1 MPKRF
6 VQSILLLFLVSI
18 FGIELSFLV
27 NGTLTLSDVWFS
39 LLLVALGVATCFVRP
54 ETPAAPVLCFLLGSL
69 SVLFSFV
76 VPDEILMWGGWLGW
90 LGFFFW
96 NACFWLFP
104 FVFIHFSLIFPIPGD
119 WIDRGPSRLLLLYG
133 LYAVLVVFSDPLSRV
148 TGDLVLVSVFILS
161 FFLGLSIFVR
171 QYLYSL
177 TGAEKNRLRVVLIGC
192 LAGGI
197 PWILS
202 LVSPSVPTLM
212 GYLAYFLLPL
222 FPISLVFAV
231 VKENYS
237 VISKGFQNL
246 LIYSL
251 VSAGTLT
258 GFFLFFIAFSS
269 VFSDPEPAGSLRVL
283 LPLVLSAILLF
294 PLRRWAGSYVSA
306 HFYARVFRR
315 RDQQAPTPEF
325 RTIRPNPYIVGN
337 PVRSAE
343 MFFGR
348 ERDLSYIRTKLD
360 SEHQGCLTVLSG
372 ERRTGK
378 TSILYQILNG
388 RLGEE
393 FIPVFVDM
401 QSMVVDNDR
410 ELLQELA
417 DRISGALAASGN
429 RGSDNLPGSVTN
441 HVEFS
446 SFMDSAISRID
457 QHRLVLLVDEYELI
471 ESKVREGKLS
481 AELYDYLNS
490 LLERHPRLSFVF
502 TGSRTLAAEPAWDR
516 LIGKSF
522 YREITFL
529 DRKDAEDL
537 VSKPLAGRVLFQEG
551 TVADVIRLTHG
562 HPFYTQLLCQT
573 MVEVLNEGRSN
584 TVDSVIIEKVV
595 DRVIESPP
603 PQLLY
608 SWHGLA
614 GSHKL
619 ILSALATLLGA
630 SDAYASSERI
640 SRMIRSLPESHRQQ
654 LDMTRTRV
662 ELEGLRGTSILDRD
676 QTKYRFSMDLL
687 RHWIRLE
694 HNVWNVLNELETA
707 QEQS

>member
-6 VQSILLLFLVSI
+6 VQSILLLLLVSI

-27 NGTLTLSDVWFS
+27 DGTLTLSDVWFS
-39 LLLVALGVATCFVRP
+39 LLLVSLGVASCFVRP
-54 ETPAAPVLCFLLGSL
+54 ATSAVPVLCFLLGSL

-76 VPDEILMWGGWLGW
+76 VPDEILIRGGWLGW

-104 FVFIHFSLIFPIPGD
+104 FAFVHFSLIFPIPSE
-119 WIDRGPSRLLLLYG
+119 WIDRGPSRLLVVYG
-133 LYAVLVVFSDPLSRV
+133 LYAMLVVFSDPLSRV
-148 TGDLVLVSVFILS
+148 TGELVLVSVFIVG

-202 LVSPSVPTLM
+202 LVSPSVPALM

-231 VKENYS
+231 AKENFS
-237 VISKGFQNL
+237 MISIGFQNL

-258 GFFLFFIAFSS
+258 GFLLFFIVFSS
-269 VFSDPEPAGSLRVL
+269 VFSDPEPVGSLRVL
-283 LPLVLSAILLF
+283 APLVLSAILLF

-306 HFYARVFRR
+306 HFYGRVFRR
-315 RDQQAPTPEF
+315 RDQQVPTPNF
-325 RTIRPNPYIVGN
+325 QTIRPNPYIVGN

-348 ERDLSYIRTKLD
+348 ERDFGYIRSKLE
-360 SEHQGCLTVLSG
+360 SEQHGCLTVLSG

-401 QSMVVDNDR
+401 QSMVVEKDR

-417 DRISGALAASGN
+417 NRIGGALVASGI
-429 RGSDNLPGSVTN
+429 RGSDSPSESVTN
-441 HVEFS
+441 YVEFG

-490 LLERHPRLSFVF
+490 LLERHSQLSFVF

-537 VSKPLAGRVLFQEG
+537 VSKPVEGRVFFQEG
-551 TVADVIRLTHG
+551 TVADLIRLTHG

-573 MVEVLNEGRSN
+573 MVEVLNEQRSS
-584 TVDSVIIEKVV
+584 TVDRAIVEKVV
-595 DRVIESPP
+595 DRVVESPP

-614 GSHKL
+614 GPNKL

-630 SDAYASSERI
+630 PEGYASSERI
-640 SRMIRSLPESHRQQ
+640 GRMIRSLPESHRQQ

-662 ELEGLRGTSILDRD
+662 ELEGLRQTSILDRD
-676 QTKYRFSMDLL
+676 QTKYRFTMDLL
-687 RHWIRLE
+687 RHWIRVE
-694 HNVWNVLNELETA
+694 HNVWNVLNELETE
-707 QEQS
+707 QEQA